1 MTDYVD
7 VTIDILGNTHPAKI
21 QRDLKFRG
29 LVQEI
34 RKEFG
39 NELKEANLEHARF
52 VLWLKDGFGTLD
64 LDKTIMDIGVNRK
77 LVFGTEAQAPRRKVF
92 SCPRERII
100 MMPSVR
106 IGEMLGLKLI
116 EERTNRE
123 YEINWMPIV
132 IGREGFIDMGDVR
145 QRGIDEQ
152 IHQEAITVS
161 RDHAAIV
168 EREGQYY
175 IVPLRRD
182 NPTYLASLNERLEY
196 ERAYMLQTGDKI
208 RLGDNPG
215 IVMTFTRT

>member
-7 VTIDILGNTHPAKI
+7 VTVDVLGQTYPAKI

-34 RKEFG
+34 RKEFAE
-39 NELKEANLEHARF
+39 ELKQANLEHERF
-52 VLWLKDGFGTLD
+52 ALWLKGGFGTLD

-77 LVFGTEAQAPRRKVF
+77 LVFGTEAEAPRRKVF
-92 SCPRERII
+92 SCPRERIM

-106 IGEMLGLKLI
+106 IGEMLGLKLV
-116 EERTNRE
+116 EERTKRE

-132 IGREGFIDMGDVR
+132 IGREGFIDMGDIR

-152 IHQEAITVS
+152 IHPEAITVS
-161 RDHAAIV
+161 RDHAALV
-168 EREGQYY
+168 ERDGQYY

-182 NPTYLASLNERLEY
+182 NPTYLANLNERLEY
-196 ERAYMLQTGDKI
+196 ERAYMLQAGDKI

-215 IVMTFTRT
+215 IVLTFTRT